1 MIESPI
7 LLDLPVP
14 FYTSRLMIRPMMPG
28 DGPAV
33 CKAVE
38 ESRPQIR
45 KWLPWVDD
53 VKSWQDSEKTA
64 RQFYANFILRKDFHF
79 CIFKDDVYVG
89 GCSLHYI
96 NWAVPSAAIG
106 YWCRTSFQGRGYVT
120 EAIGALV
127 LYAFKEIQFKR
138 VTIICEQE
146 NTKSAAVAN
155 RLGFALETT
164 ASGLM
169 AHPRTEQLL
178 TTCSF
183 VRFNSFGLENAYP
196 YKLQS

>member
-33 CKAVE
+33 WAAVE

-53 VKSWQDSEKTA
+53 VKCWQDSEKSA
-64 RQFYANFILRKDFHF
+64 RQFYANFILRRDFNF
-79 CIFKDDVYVG
+79 CIFKGDVYVG
-89 GCSLHYI
+89 GCGLRNV
-96 NWAVPSAAIG
+96 NWDVPSATVA
-106 YWCRTSFQGRGYVT
+106 YWCRESLQGQGYVT
-120 EAIGALV
+120 EAVGALT
-127 LYAFKEIQFKR
+127 LYAFKEMGFKR
-138 VTIICEQE
+138 LVIRCELE

-155 RLGFALETT
+155 RLGFDLEMT
-164 ASGLM
+164 AKGIM
-169 AHPRTEQLL
+169 AHPRTEELL
-178 TTCSF
+178 TICSF
-183 VRFNSFGLENAYP
+183 VRFDSSGLENSYS
-196 YKLQS
+196 YKLGS